1 MDGNNPR
8 RFCNYFEYNG
18 KKRYTGT
25 VILTRYSYKKLD
37 YKATFVCYDYVTDQ
51 YVLEINKKVAFTNPE
66 GFEKDLIAVTNF
78 IDDTAKMPT
87 LRILKDSQI
96 PGLTAGW
103 TWYIVLMLFGVI
115 LNCRIMWWAAVS
127 AAFWYLRS
135 GKVKEEGWRIDW

>member
-8 RFCNYFEYNG
+8 RFCNYFEYKG

-25 VILTRYSYKKLD
+25 VILTRYSYKDLD
-37 YKATFVCYDYVTDQ
+37 YKATFVCYDYVTNQ
-51 YVLEINKKVAFTNPE
+51 YVLERNHKKCFSSPE
-66 GFEKDLIAVTNF
+66 HFEKDLIAVTNF

-103 TWYIVLMLFGVI
+103 SWYIVLMLFGVI
-115 LNCRIMWWAAVS
+115 LNCRFLWWFAVS

-135 GKVKEEGWRIDW
+135 GKVKEEGWRVDW